1 MLLYIS
7 YDMEGNRMRFFK
19 KIIIGSVLFISSL
32 SLSFAFSDKAAASDS
47 HGAVRMH
54 RLYNPNSGEH
64 FYTGDV
70 SEKNGLITEGWNYEG
85 VAWYAP
91 GYSLFPVYRLY
102 NPNAGDHHYTMDVN
116 ERDHLTDVGWTYEGI
131 GWYSSESQTVAL
143 FRLYN
148 PNAMGAG
155 AHHYTVDE
163 AEKDLLVDV
172 GWSPEGISWYGMDE
186 TVAEPLIE
194 QAEKGSLG
202 FFEEMGAS
210 EAVNVLKN
218 ASYRAYTEIGAKNDA
233 TSLDNMKA
241 ALDMIDDCNLIRANL
256 GIEPL
261 TVTDYMMAVAQSNA
275 NASAYILSSTKQYN
289 VAENVAWAS
298 SDPFR
303 VWYVNEKKLY
313 DAGTTDFQYTGHYQN
328 IVNNSFTVTGYAVN
342 NYGVYKKTDLQVF
355 QYRTKGYSADEYRA
369 RFMKYYNQYR

>member
-1 MLLYIS
+1 
-7 YDMEGNRMRFFK
+7 MRFFK
-19 KIIIGSVLFISSL
+19 KTIFCSL
-32 SLSFAFSDKAAASDS
+32 LSFTSLMLSFAFFDRADAADS

-64 FYTGDV
+64 FYTGEV
-70 SEKNGLITEGWNYEG
+70 SEKNNLVIEGWNYEG

-91 GYSLFPVYRLY
+91 GYSFFPVYRLY
-102 NPNAGDHHYTMDVN
+102 NPQAGDHHYTMDAA
-116 ERDHLTDVGWTYEGI
+116 ERANLVEVGWRYEGI
-131 GWYSSESQTVAL
+131 GWYSSESKAVPL

-148 PNAMGAG
+148 PNALGAG

-163 AEKDLLVDV
+163 AENDVLVEA
-172 GWSPEGISWYGMDE
+172 GWNSEGISWYGMLE
-186 TVAEPLIE
+186 EEAEALIV
-194 QAEKGSLG
+194 QAQKGSLG
-202 FFEEMGAS
+202 FFEEMGAT

-256 GIEPL
+256 GLSPL

-275 NASAYILSSTKQYN
+275 NASAYILTSTQQYN

-298 SDPFR
+298 SAPFR

-313 DAGTTDFQYTGHYQN
+313 DKGNTDFQYTGHYQN
-328 IVNNSFTVTGYAVN
+328 IVNSSFTVTGYAVN
-342 NYGVYKKTDLQVF
+342 GYGMYKKTDLQVF
-355 QYRTKGYSADEYRA
+355 QYRTTGYSADEYRA
-369 RFMKYYNQYR
+369 RFMKYYNNYR